1 MLSCALRKTFGYR
14 PVLPWIPYSAI
25 SRLNSIIS
33 HEYVMLEFGSGMS
46 TIWYAQRCR
55 TLVSIEHDPDWYNAV
70 NSLIKRY
77 RLKNVDYRLRSEYN
91 YEDLSDIN
99 DNRFDLVVIDG
110 IKRPECAHTSI
121 IKVKHG
127 SYI

>member
-1 MLSCALRKTFGYR
+1 M
-14 PVLPWIPYSAI
+14 LPWIPYSAI